1 MSLVST
7 DWLNDN
13 LNSVKIIDASWH
25 LVKNRNAIEEYNNE
39 HIENAIFFDLDKNSN
54 QKKDL
59 PHGHFL
65 PSLSDHEKAISEMGI
80 SNTDRV
86 IIYCYS
92 NLIQV
97 VVFGFNFFILDI
109 TQN

>member
-7 DWLNDN
+7 DWLNKN
-13 LNSVKIIDASWH
+13 LNKVKIIDASWH
-25 LVKNRNAIEEYNNE
+25 LVKNRNAVEEYNKE

-65 PSLSDHEKAISEMGI
+65 PSLSEHEKAISEMGI
-80 SNTDRV
+80 SNDDRIIIIV
-86 IIYCYS
+86 IAI
-92 NLIQV
+92 LFLV
-97 VVFGFNFFILDI
+97 AVLGFNFFILDMI
-109 TQN
+109 QN